1 MNPVDPLILQR
12 LIDGE
17 CSADEI
23 RSTLALA
30 EQHPD
35 LWPAIAMAL
44 VEDRAWQRQ
53 FQRETPK
60 PGLALGSD
68 RVAASGPGNG
78 ASTLGIVVDGSPRNS
93 TLSARLNS
101 NLNHSIAIRS
111 TVPSTLVRLNRLAL
125 AACALLAAMLGY
137 VAGQNFPSANPPGE
151 LLADADTA
159 KPASKSLDNQVA
171 AAPVAT
177 PKITPASLQAD
188 YHLQLPND
196 ERSNL
201 SGDIPLYNVQSMEQ
215 WKQLSQPTDDQF
227 QLSQEMLADLK
238 ARGMRVRQDVRFLS
252 GNLQDGRKFIIPI
265 RSINFSPG
273 Q

>member
-1 MNPVDPLILQR
+1 MNPVEPLTLQR

-17 CSADEI
+17 CSADEV
-23 RSTLALA
+23 RSALASA

-35 LWPAIAMAL
+35 LWPLIATAL

-53 FQRETPK
+53 FQRETRK
-60 PGLALGSD
+60 AGLASGSG
-68 RVAASGPGNG
+68 RAAASGPGNF
-78 ASTLGIVVDGSPRNS
+78 APTLDVVVDGLPRNS
-93 TLSARLNS
+93 TLSVRPDFNP
-101 NLNHSIAIRS
+101 NPSIATRS
-111 TVPSTLVRLNRLAL
+111 TVQSALVRLNRLAL

-137 VAGQNFPSANPPGE
+137 VAGQHFPSANPARE
-151 LLADADTA
+151 LLAQADHA
-159 KPASKSLDNQVA
+159 KPALKSLDNQVA

-196 ERSNL
+196 DGSNL

-215 WKQLSQPTDDQF
+215 WNQLSQPTNDQF

-238 ARGMRVRQDVRFLS
+238 ARGMRVRQDVKFLS
-252 GNLQDGRKFIIPI
+252 GNLQDGRKFVIPI